1 MSSQEVENQP
11 RSQTQKP
18 EVHQHQEL
26 SKPKI
31 CVCTHQVLR
40 IKLLLKHGS
49 KWDFFF
55 LHKYKIQI
63 QFHKKVKTIA
73 EHL

>member
-18 EVHQHQEL
+18 EVQQQEEL

-31 CVCTHQVLR
+31 LTPTKC
-40 IKLLLKHGS
+40 
-49 KWDFFF
+49 
-55 LHKYKIQI
+55 
-63 QFHKKVKTIA
+63 
-73 EHL
+73 